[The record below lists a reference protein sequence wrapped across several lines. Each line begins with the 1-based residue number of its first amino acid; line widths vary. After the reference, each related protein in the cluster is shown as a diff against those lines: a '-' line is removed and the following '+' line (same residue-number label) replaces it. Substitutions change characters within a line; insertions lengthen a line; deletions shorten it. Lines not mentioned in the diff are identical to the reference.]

1 MDFGLSADSAAG
13 QATEGCVHD
22 QTHPGLEL
30 DEGRDAHGRARNPI
44 DIRENSHPEL
54 GLRFDEEAAERAV
67 RFFEVCLT
75 HTKGEWAGKPLKLS
89 DWQAD
94 KIIRP
99 LFGWK
104 RADGTRRYRTTYIQ
118 IPRKAGKSTLAAGI
132 ALYLLLADGE
142 PGAEVYSAA
151 ADREQAAI
159 VFEMAKGMADAS
171 DALRKR
177 VQAFK
182 RALTVPG
189 TASSYK
195 VLSSEAYTKHGL
207 SAHGIVVDE
216 VHALPDRELWDV
228 LTTSTGARRQP
239 LTVAITTAGFDRHS
253 LCYELYDYAC
263 KVRDG
268 IIEDPAFLPVI
279 YEAAADDD
287 WKLPATWHKA
297 HPGLGVSVKEEYFAG
312 ECAKAQQ
319 LPTYENTFKRLLLNV
334 WTEQDTRWLP
344 MDAWD
349 ACSDE
354 MPDLDGRACYAG
366 LDLSTTTD
374 ITALVLAFPIGGTVH
389 LLPFFWVPRDGIAK
403 RAKRDRVPYDV
414 WERQGHIEATE
425 GNVIDYDVIR
435 ARINELAERF
445 HIKEIAIDRW
455 NATQLATQLAGD
467 GFEVVGFGQGY
478 ASMSAPCK
486 ELERRILG
494 REMNHGGHPVMRWM
508 ASNVSVTMDPAGNM
522 KADKAKSTE
531 RIDGIVASLMALGRV
546 MANDEER
553 PSVYEGGAFTFV

>member
-1 MDFGLSADSAAG
+1 MTQPTSFS
-13 QATEGCVHD
+13 TEHFYYDG
-22 QTHPGLEL
+22 
-30 DEGRDAHGRARNPI
+30 
-44 DIRENSHPEL
+44 
-54 GLRFDEEAAERAV
+54 EAAERAV
-67 RFFEVCLT
+67 RFFSTCLT
-75 HTKGEWAGKPLKLS
+75 HTKGEWAGQPLVLS

-94 KIIRP
+94 QIIRP

-104 RADGTRRYRTTYIQ
+104 RKDGTRKYRTAYIQ

-171 DALRKR
+171 PALRRR
-177 VQAFK
+177 VQPFK
-182 RALTVPG
+182 RSLVMPS

-195 VLSSEAYTKHGL
+195 VLSSDAYTKHGL
-207 SAHGIVVDE
+207 NAHGIVVDE

-253 LCYELYDYAC
+253 LCFELYDYAC

-268 IIEDPAFLPVI
+268 IITDESFLPVI
-279 YEAAADDD
+279 FEADADDD
-287 WKLPATWHKA
+287 WKSPATWHKA
-297 HPGLGVSVKEEYFAG
+297 HPGLGVSVKEEYFAQ

-319 LPTYENTFKRLLLNV
+319 LPSYENTFKRLLLNI
-334 WTEQDTRWLP
+334 WTEQDTRWLS

-349 ACSDE
+349 KSGTDL
-354 MPDLDGRACYAG
+354 PDLEGRACYAG

-374 ITALVLAFPIGGTVH
+374 ITALVLAFPDGGKVH
-389 LLPFFWVPRDGIAK
+389 LMPFFWVPQDGIHK

-414 WERQGHIEATE
+414 WVKQGHIEATQ
-425 GNVIDYDVIR
+425 GSVIDYEVIR

-455 NATQLATQLAGD
+455 NATQLATQLTGD

-478 ASMSAPCK
+478 ASMSAPAK
-486 ELERRILG
+486 ELEKLILG
-494 REMNHGGHPVMRWM
+494 QALNHGKNPVLRWM
-508 ASNVSVTMDPAGNM
+508 ASNVAIEQDAAGNI
-522 KADKAKSTE
+522 KASKAKSTE
-531 RIDGIVASLMALGRV
+531 RIDGVVASLMALGRV
-546 MANDEER
+546 IANQEDM
-553 PSVYEGGAFTFV
+553 PSVYESGAFAFV